1 MPGFSHLLTDKIV
14 VSRYTGRAQDAFG
27 TEQYG
32 SQETIR
38 AAVSDGFLKVRDSN
52 GNERVSSTQIIV
64 ENRIALEDRIWIVER
79 GGDAS
84 LGDDVTSDDASRKPI
99 SIRYDRSRKSGT
111 FLHQVFL

>member
-38 AAVSDGFLKVRDSN
+38 AAVSDAFVKVRGTD
-52 GNERVSSTQIIV
+52 GTERISSTQIVV
-64 ENRIALEDRIWIVER
+64 ENRIGLEDRVWIVER
-79 GGDAS
+79 AGDPS
-84 LGDDVTSDDASRKPI
+84 LGDDVNDDSAGRKPI
-99 SIRYDRSRKSGT
+99 SIRYDRSRKAGT